1 MKYAFIEQHR
11 QQFPVSRLCAVL
23 GVSPSGYYAAR
34 GRQPS
39 QRAQANQRL
48 GVHIRIAHRAS
59 RQTYGY
65 RRIQQEL
72 RAQGLTV
79 GRHRIA
85 RLMRQMGLRV
95 KARRPY
101 KRTTRANPGHPV
113 ASNRLQRDF
122 TARQPNQKWV
132 ADITYIATQQ
142 GWLYLAVVMDLFS
155 RKIVGWSMDTR
166 LKTDLVANAL
176 HMALRQRR
184 PQANL
189 LHHSD
194 RGSQYTSAD
203 YQRLLTRHGITV
215 SMSRS
220 GNCYDNAAIE
230 SFFATLK
237 TECADHR
244 FATRQA
250 ARTAL
255 FDFIECWYNRARRH
269 STLAYLSP
277 EAFERAAHP

>member
-11 QQFPVSRLCAVL
+11 QLFPVSRLCAVL

-34 GRQPS
+34 GRQPG
-39 QRAQANQRL
+39 QRSQANQRL
-48 GVHIRIAHRAS
+48 ALHIRVAHRAS

-65 RRIQQEL
+65 RRIYHEL
-72 RAQGLTV
+72 RAQGMTV

-85 RLMRQMGLRV
+85 RLMRELGVQAKG
-95 KARRPY
+95 RRPY
-101 KRTTRANPGHPV
+101 KRTTRANPQHPV
-113 ASNRLQRDF
+113 ASNHLQRDF
-122 TARQPNQKWV
+122 SASQPNQKWV
-132 ADITYIATQQ
+132 VDITYIATGQ

-166 LKTDLVANAL
+166 MKTDLVATAL
-176 HMALRQRR
+176 QMALRQRR
-184 PQANL
+184 PSSDL

-203 YQRLLTRHGITV
+203 YQRLLARHGITV

-220 GNCYDNAAIE
+220 GNCYDNAAME

-244 FATRQA
+244 FPTRQD

-269 STLAYLSP
+269 STLGYLSP
-277 EAFERAAHP
+277 EAFEQAAHP